1 VRYTSQAAADNADH
15 SVHLRVKAPGGEAEA
30 SKTVRIPFPV
40 IPVVRILAED
50 GGVTRPL
57 QDGQTVQGTVK
68 LKPEIFAQ
76 GTVTKVEYYADG
88 VLMQPVVNWPPY
100 SYDWNTRTLNQGSHK
115 LIVQVY
121 TNMSK
126 QPGTTTLSVNVVYPG
141 QPFDPVALLA
151 VILLIVFVVMGV
163 VFLRT
168 QRRPAVGQAAPL
180 PIPSPEEQASA
191 TIMAAP
197 VTPAGP
203 AEATA
208 MAFAFERRPVADQT
222 VVLKPAA
229 AKAEHLAWLIIT
241 GGEMLGK
248 SFRLLDETTIGRA
261 GTSDIILSDAALGRQ
276 QAKVKLEKDDFV
288 IYDMAATNP
297 TLVNG
302 KPITTHR
309 LKDGD
314 KIELGQTTLT
324 FLRVD

>member
-1 VRYTSQAAADNADH
+1 
-15 SVHLRVKAPGGEAEA
+15 
-30 SKTVRIPFPV
+30 
-40 IPVVRILAED
+40 
-50 GGVTRPL
+50 
-57 QDGQTVQGTVK
+57 
-68 LKPEIFAQ
+68 
-76 GTVTKVEYYADG
+76 
-88 VLMQPVVNWPPY
+88 
-100 SYDWNTRTLNQGSHK
+100 
-115 LIVQVY
+115 
-121 TNMSK
+121 
-126 QPGTTTLSVNVVYPG
+126 
-141 QPFDPVALLA
+141 
-151 VILLIVFVVMGV
+151 
-163 VFLRT
+163 
-168 QRRPAVGQAAPL
+168 
-180 PIPSPEEQASA
+180 
-191 TIMAAP
+191 MAAP